1 MGNDVTPHNHLTG
14 NSNTVDSNTRH
25 SDNGDSIRKRKSKH
39 ASSQPKKS
47 GNNQT
52 ILNQTILDQ
61 TTLKKTRVNWP
72 RYYRLI
78 SSSFP
83 PIDLFDDISDPE
95 DWSLLCSAE
104 SKTNPRVNEN
114 IGNLDLV
121 SPEHR
126 IGGPGAT
133 YVMAPFT
140 HISTDRPGRFHD
152 GTYGAFYAANLFET
166 AVLET
171 AYHRGLFYGATDE
184 PTGWITQLRELVGEI
199 DNQLIDIRGHGFDQY
214 HAPDSYVESQKFA
227 TNVRSEGALGVVY
240 NSVRHPEGEC
250 FAAFYPNVMSI
261 PVQGAHLAYHWNGER
276 IDQVKE
282 LSGDGAVFRIQ
293 P

>member
-1 MGNDVTPHNHLTG
+1 MDPTKNNLP
-14 NSNTVDSNTRH
+14 NSIKTTR
-25 SDNGDSIRKRKSKH
+25 ICW
-39 ASSQPKKS
+39 
-47 GNNQT
+47 T
-52 ILNQTILDQ
+52 
-61 TTLKKTRVNWP
+61 

-95 DWSLLCSAE
+95 DWPLLCLAE
-104 SKTNPRVNEN
+104 SETNPRLNEN
-114 IGNLDLV
+114 VGNLDLV
-121 SPEHR
+121 QPEHR

-140 HISTDRPGRFHD
+140 HVSTDRPGRFHD
-152 GTYGAFYAANLFET
+152 GTYGAFYGAKQFET

-171 AYHRGLFYGATDE
+171 AYHRGVFYGATEE
-184 PTGWITQLRELVGEI
+184 PPGWITQLRELVGDI
-199 DNQLIDIRGHGFDQY
+199 DNDLVDIREPNFEQCHN
-214 HAPDSYVESQKFA
+214 PDSYAESQRLASK
-227 TNVRSEGALGVVY
+227 VIGDGAVGIVY
-240 NSVRHPEGEC
+240 HSVRHPGGEC

-276 IDQVKE
+276 IDQVKR
-282 LSGDGAVFRIQ
+282 LTGDGAIFRIH